1 MGKKTDAFAVCFI
14 LLFVAGFALLT
25 VNDIGLLEN
34 HQASAELEEYAVM
47 LEPLKSTLDQVNLK
61 LDTLESDTLVELE
74 KLRLEI
80 DDMKTFE
87 LQEESQ
93 IQSVP
98 ITPVVETTV
107 VEPTEIIQN
116 ENSNFII
123 NLDKEEYLPGDMI
136 KVSGIADPNTPLTA
150 KLTNPNNKNEFY
162 ANSSTA
168 NDGSFTLIFILSSES
183 ESGLWSVSVQQ
194 NGVQK
199 ASSFSVLAQ

>member
-34 HQASAELEEYAVM
+34 QQASAELEEYSIM
-47 LEPLKSTLDQVNLK
+47 LAPLKSTLDEVNLK
-61 LDTLESDTLVELE
+61 LDTLESDTIVELE

-80 DDMKTFE
+80 DQLKTLEFE
-87 LQEESQ
+87 EQTQ
-93 IQSVP
+93 IESVP
-98 ITPVVETTV
+98 ITPVVES
-107 VEPTEIIQN
+107 TEIIQN
-116 ENSNFII
+116 ENSNFFI

-136 KVSGIADPNTPLTA
+136 KVSGTADPNTPLSA
-150 KLTNPNNKNEFY
+150 KLTNPDNKNEFY

-168 NDGSFTLIFILSSES
+168 NDGSFTLIFILNSES
-183 ESGLWSVSVQQ
+183 ESGTWSVSVQQ

-199 ASSFSVLAQ
+199 TSSFSVLA